1 MLYEYE
7 QLQIL
12 GGVQELL
19 LAHITGCSIL
29 TVKSNHTLKTEKISL
44 SLKAKLFFQP
54 QHREFLIFD
63 FPKIP

>member
-1 MLYEYE
+1 MPDKQPRNALD
-7 QLQIL
+7 
-12 GGVQELL
+12 VPD
-19 LAHITGCSIL
+19 TGCSIL
-29 TVKSNHTLKTEKISL
+29 TVRSNHTLKTEKISL